1 MISYSKKLLYIVTWF
16 TIYSNFQKVW
26 FLCNTWEMSFFLWPK
41 TSVNIVCLA
50 QGSTWHSV
58 GRFVKQCCILPE
70 SWHFT
75 SEFLFL
81 AWCLASYSTCEVVL
95 HYAWVLAYYLWVFL
109 RARDLASYTCEVVLH
124 DLSLGMLLVSS
135 CCLPEACH
143 VTCGNV
149 LWQLCVASLEA

>member
-41 TSVNIVCLA
+41 TSVKIVCLA

-58 GRFVKQCCILPE
+58 GRLVKQCCILPE

-75 SEFLFL
+75 CEFLFL

-95 HYAWVLAYYLWVFL
+95 HYAWVLAYYLWVFVACPRFGKL
-109 RARDLASYTCEVVLH
+109 YLWGCVAW
-124 DLSLGMLLVSS
+124 
-135 CCLPEACH
+135 PESWH
-143 VTCGNV
+143 VTCEFLLLAWGLPCY
-149 LWQLCVASLEA
+149 LWECSLTAVCC